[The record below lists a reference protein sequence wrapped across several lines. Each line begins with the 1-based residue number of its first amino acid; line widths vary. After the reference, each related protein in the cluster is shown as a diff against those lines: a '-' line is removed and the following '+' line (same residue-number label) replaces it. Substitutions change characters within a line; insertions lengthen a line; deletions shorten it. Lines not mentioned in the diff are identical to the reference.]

1 MKMSTIRVVGDL
13 SYDTSRKLGEGSF
26 GTLVFAGIHRNERA
40 VAVKR
45 VQKDYLQDEIDTLLW
60 EVELMN
66 AASDHPNILRCICTT
81 MNDDYL
87 YISILLLCNFA

>member
-1 MKMSTIRVVGDL
+1 MSTVRIVGDL
-13 SYDTSRKLGEGSF
+13 SYDTSKTLGEGSF
-26 GTLVFAGIHRNERA
+26 GTLVFAGFHRNERA

-45 VQKDYLQDEIDTLLW
+45 VQKYYLKDNLDILQW

-66 AASDHPNILRCICTT
+66 AASDHPNILRCIYTT

-87 YISILLLCNFA
+87 

>member
-1 MKMSTIRVVGDL
+1 MSTIRVVGDL
-13 SYDTSRKLGEGSF
+13 SYDTSKKLGEGSF
-26 GTLVFAGIHRNERA
+26 GTLVFTGFYKNERA

-45 VQKDYLQDEIDTLLW
+45 VQKDYLQDELDILQW

-87 YISILLLCNFA
+87 YNSY

>member
-13 SYDTSRKLGEGSF
+13 SYDTSEKLGEGSF
-26 GTLVFAGIHRNERA
+26 GTLVFTGLHRNKRA

-45 VQKDYLQDEIDTLLW
+45 VQKYYLQDELGILQW

-81 MNDDYL
+81 SNDDYL
-87 YISILLLCNFA
+87 YISLL

>member
-1 MKMSTIRVVGDL
+1 MSTIRVAGDL
-13 SYDTSRKLGEGSF
+13 SYDTSKLLGEGSF
-26 GTLVFAGIHRNERA
+26 GTLVFTGFHRNVSA

-45 VQKDYLQDEIDTLLW
+45 VQKYYLQDELDILRW

-81 MNDDYL
+81 TNDDYL
-87 YISILLLCNFA
+87 YNIIIL